1 MTDGSTSSDD
11 HETES
16 RDLNE
21 RVVAEWTDETTPFER
36 IYEII
41 SRTYEPTSADEIAER
56 ARVSATTARKH
67 LRALADSGAVTTT
80 ADGRT
85 TRYRRSETALVTER
99 AESILSELTTEE
111 IATRIADMKQTIS
124 EWREGYGVE
133 SPEELAREIDVADA
147 DSETGSVLTEWQTT
161 RRNLALAEAALA
173 IGEASETTDLGGD
186 SALGV
191 GSDGDG
197 DGDENGG
204 DTSLPA

>member
-1 MTDGSTSSDD
+1 MSDESPPNDDPETTTDDV
-11 HETES
+11 
-16 RDLNE
+16 NE

-36 IYEII
+36 IYEIV
-41 SRTYEPTSADEIAER
+41 SRTYDPASADEIAER

-85 TRYRRSETALVTER
+85 TRYRRSQTAIVTER

-111 IATRIADMKQTIS
+111 IATGIADMKQTIS
-124 EWREGYGVE
+124 EWREEYGVE
-133 SPEELAREIDVADA
+133 SPEELAREIDVTDA

-173 IGEASETTDLGGD
+173 IGEASQRADLGGD
-186 SALGV
+186 SPLGG

-197 DGDENGG
+197 EENGG